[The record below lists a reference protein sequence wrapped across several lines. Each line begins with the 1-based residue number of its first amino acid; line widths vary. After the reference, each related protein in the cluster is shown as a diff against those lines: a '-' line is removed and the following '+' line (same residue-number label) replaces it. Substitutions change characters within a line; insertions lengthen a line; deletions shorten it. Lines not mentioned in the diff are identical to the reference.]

1 MKIKNSFK
9 FRLIVVISIIYV
21 MLASSKF
28 DSSYFEFDDFIWLTS
43 PVWVFWTLVWL
54 FPFRFEGFLGIDTG
68 LIEKKS
74 EYLEKVKLR
83 KWVYVDNARAKT
95 HKYYGSTK
103 GWSLILSI
111 GLVMSSTMDLATYYL
126 QQDSLGD
133 ILQNKSTESQF
144 VVLFKSMEISVWFL
158 TFLSAICL
166 YALWTHKSFFQKSF
180 VIFFILEVVVTLFYM
195 IAIGNMSEEGFK
207 PTEVEIIQLL
217 ASFII
222 GVVWLIYIFRSKR
235 INITTKNRLKNRDM
249 YLLNED

>member
-83 KWVYVDNARAKT
+83 KWVYVDN
-95 HKYYGSTK
+95 
-103 GWSLILSI
+103 
-111 GLVMSSTMDLATYYL
+111 V
-126 QQDSLGD
+126 
-133 ILQNKSTESQF
+133 
-144 VVLFKSMEISVWFL
+144 
-158 TFLSAICL
+158 
-166 YALWTHKSFFQKSF
+166 
-180 VIFFILEVVVTLFYM
+180 
-195 IAIGNMSEEGFK
+195 
-207 PTEVEIIQLL
+207 
-217 ASFII
+217 
-222 GVVWLIYIFRSKR
+222 
-235 INITTKNRLKNRDM
+235 
-249 YLLNED
+249 